1 MPPPSPA
8 THTPSTEFRPR
19 QFRSAVNAPVRA
31 SSRTSQPSARASSLI
46 TREAF
51 IQGRGRRVRRGTGG
65 EDESARAE
73 YEPSR
78 RGRGVQAV
86 RCGASLRPR
95 LVEHADRGLV
105 DAAEQVAPR
114 PVLGI
119 ERRLVHVEGFRRL
132 LEVLPAGTA
141 PVDGEDDVD
150 PGVRGREG
158 GREPGGAGP
167 DDGEV
172 GVELLVGREAG
183 RAVGPE
189 PFFEPCRHRV
199 DRDVEAGHHLLRARE
214 PAVAPADRH
223 RALAADAHA
232 AEDAPCAGGARGPAR
247 EVPRRDERGRDAL
260 SAAGKDRRAFVRDGG
275 VLGGP
280 ADAGL
285 AHPQRRAC
293 AVGGRPR
300 PGPRHRSAGRAP
312 RSEARASSDEAHRSG
327 CLARYARQVVAHRSG
342 SSRPLPST
350 RCVTWWCGA
359 LRTTSGDS

>member
-1 MPPPSPA
+1 MRARSRARTRSEADGVDVETPARRHDRSP
-8 THTPSTEFRPR
+8 
-19 QFRSAVNAPVRA
+19 
-31 SSRTSQPSARASSLI
+31 
-46 TREAF
+46 
-51 IQGRGRRVRRGTGG
+51 
-65 EDESARAE
+65 
-73 YEPSR
+73 
-78 RGRGVQAV
+78 
-86 RCGASLRPR
+86 C
-95 LVEHADRGLV
+95 
-105 DAAEQVAPR
+105 
-114 PVLGI
+114 GI
-119 ERRLVHVEGFRRL
+119 EACDVRPFGPAPTADFDDRRARHDRHPCELPEVPEPLEG
-132 LEVLPAGTA
+132 
-141 PVDGEDDVD
+141 
-150 PGVRGREG
+150 
-158 GREPGGAGP
+158 
-167 DDGEV
+167 
-172 GVELLVGREAG
+172 EAG
-183 RAVGPE
+183 RRCGE
-189 PFFEPCRHRV
+189 PREVDGTGRPPARLRKLVHQSRRAEDPPQGALEP
-199 DRDVEAGHHLLRARE
+199 
-214 PAVAPADRH
+214 
-223 RALAADAHA
+223 HA

-300 PGPRHRSAGRAP
+300 PGPRPGPRHRSAGRAP